1 MTYQITPY
9 IKIGGRKE
17 IISMLK
23 YLILMMVAFLT
34 FLPGYGDEMLGG
46 KEKREVLNQ
55 VKQTDTDWQTV
66 SISGKLKMKGL
77 PVSPSVKIYMEKNCK
92 IYISLTAFLVG
103 EVGRCE
109 INGDSILLVNKMKKV
124 YVKES
129 LAEALK
135 YYPGTLKDLQYL
147 ILGRVVWP
155 GQPEVVPQN
164 IDMIEVYRGEEISI
178 VPGEDLLIDGFSYG
192 YTLYPNGKPKL
203 LLVVPDM
210 YPDSNVMVNYD
221 FMNNGY
227 DIQMSYISPSRS
239 YTATLELEKP
249 KFGASSMAPIKLND
263 KFRKVSVENFF
274 KLF

>member
-1 MTYQITPY
+1 
-9 IKIGGRKE
+9 
-17 IISMLK
+17 
-23 YLILMMVAFLT
+23 MMVAFLT